1 MRQPERRLLLR
12 ELSSK
17 FNDYKMITRRNW
29 LLKCSIFANIVVLL
43 YICSHVL
50 VGNNTNIGM
59 SGSGSSSYLM
69 QQFVP
74 TNAQQQQ
81 KTPSIPTAQMV
92 QEEQEL
98 VAILRN
104 KQIELQKQIGM
115 QDVIQVRPFD
125 TAHAQLVWAA
135 ENKRERGDWKAQN
148 LCSNHNCTVGLKI
161 CRVLVFS
168 SPLSWIKLH
177 ILFPLWTNWVVPCV
191 RNELSQAEALRWNES
206 ESSVDW
212 LTWAHSRVIFIG
224 WEHSRGVWFCF
235 FFCTTTSCRCRVELH
250 LRNKNCT

>member
-1 MRQPERRLLLR
+1 MLDDNQSWLALSSVVIRVPKSFAVVLRLGETFPSSTFALEKKLVAWMRQPERRLLLR

-17 FNDYKMITRRNW
+17 FNDHKMITRRNW

-50 VGNNTNIGM
+50 VGNNTNINM
-59 SGSGSSSYLM
+59 SSSGSSSYLI

-81 KTPSIPTAQMV
+81 KTSSIPTAQMV

-125 TAHAQLVWAA
+125 SAHA
-135 ENKRERGDWKAQN
+135 
-148 LCSNHNCTVGLKI
+148 
-161 CRVLVFS
+161 
-168 SPLSWIKLH
+168 
-177 ILFPLWTNWVVPCV
+177 
-191 RNELSQAEALRWNES
+191 
-206 ESSVDW
+206 
-212 LTWAHSRVIFIG
+212 
-224 WEHSRGVWFCF
+224 
-235 FFCTTTSCRCRVELH
+235 
-250 LRNKNCT
+250 

>member
-17 FNDYKMITRRNW
+17 FNDHKMITRRNW

-50 VGNNTNIGM
+50 VGNNTNINM
-59 SGSGSSSYLM
+59 SSSGSSSYLI

-81 KTPSIPTAQMV
+81 KTSSIPTAQMV

-135 ENKRERGDWKAQN
+135 ENKREREAIEKR
-148 LCSNHNCTVGLKI
+148 KI
-161 CRVLVFS
+161 YAAISQLHGRIKNMSSSCLFS
-168 SPLSWIKLH
+168 LLS
-177 ILFPLWTNWVVPCV
+177 
-191 RNELSQAEALRWNES
+191 
-206 ESSVDW
+206 
-212 LTWAHSRVIFIG
+212 
-224 WEHSRGVWFCF
+224 
-235 FFCTTTSCRCRVELH
+235 
-250 LRNKNCT
+250 